1 MSADRI
7 EPSIDHEFTVEI
19 STVTDRDSGATMM
32 QFMFRT
38 VREFSTFGY
47 EIAIKDTSTDAPT
60 QYAFE
65 LGGLSLPSH
74 TNHSHGGAETSVLR
88 VVPRDGTYPLTIRRR
103 SRTYTAQI
111 TIADGKPR
119 TVDHSDPGAFV
130 RVGVGRA

>member
-74 TNHSHGGAETSVLR
+74 TNHAHGGAETSVLR

-103 SRTYTAQI
+103 SRTFIAQI
-111 TIADGKPR
+111 TIADGKAR
-119 TVDHSDPGAFV
+119 AVDHKDPGAFV